1 MPRRRPWIGF
11 QLSEKMADDDDCT
24 DSAAHHNTVRD
35 CANETVKIRALL
47 RLTPAVGKMPIRKQ
61 RICKYP
67 DEVMFLPKK
76 IRTRILQLWD
86 RRDPNGDC
94 RQQQRKTR
102 LILLNLHPSLMRV
115 VRPPALRCSLPHFI
129 DRLESDLQVQ
139 LRRLWSNYETGQPCL
154 TFVTKQLQILQ
165 QHNISPESFNIPPA
179 DVFRRRE
186 LIRKLKRG
194 NIV

>member
-1 MPRRRPWIGF
+1 MECSVEDSYKAVTMRRNYFVFNAVEIYILWFFYWSYGGVWLTRLQAKFSDKSAFSVDFKNRRSF
-11 QLSEKMADDDDCT
+11 Q
-24 DSAAHHNTVRD
+24 
-35 CANETVKIRALL
+35 
-47 RLTPAVGKMPIRKQ
+47 
-61 RICKYP
+61 YP

-102 LILLNLHPSLMRV
+102 YLILLNLHPSLMRV

-154 TFVTKQLQILQ
+154 TV
-165 QHNISPESFNIPPA
+165 SFLFGGN
-179 DVFRRRE
+179 
-186 LIRKLKRG
+186 LKHLK
-194 NIV
+194 